1 MTHAQI
7 SVSTPEAIASSPCS
21 GLFRTAL
28 AGTGS
33 RLTEAF
39 HRVRA
44 ASDCVVAPELGLYG
58 RTVQVPGEAEEGSWK
73 MISVRD
79 EIFIVVSDCHYAH
92 ARSEMVP
99 PEGFVEFHYL
109 VSGPAEVDLSE
120 TGHVHV
126 SAPNLMICYQG
137 ADLRYQVTCAAGV
150 WRAIGMYVSR
160 KYFDKV
166 LRSLGEEADGIRAK
180 LASVTSDQIYH
191 SQMRLSMEALHVVEH
206 LLASPYHGAR
216 ELIYV
221 EAKCAEI
228 LCASIGMWIGSLD
241 VSQSGEILSSRDLRL
256 IGRARELIV
265 ADLQKTMTIP
275 ELARAV
281 GTNASKLK
289 RGFKFLY
296 GVTIFEYSQR
306 CRMHEALRLLV
317 QERLPVGQVALA
329 VGYQHQTSFTTSF
342 RDFFGFSP
350 KDARRLNGPEGTA
363 PAREVSDEDNI
374 PERPIG

>member
-1 MTHAQI
+1 MILAPA
-7 SVSTPEAIASSPCS
+7 SVSTPEAVEAPPSR

-28 AGTGS
+28 AGIGS

-39 HRVRA
+39 HQVRA
-44 ASDCVVAPELGLYG
+44 APDCVAAPEMGLYG
-58 RTVQVPGEAEEGSWK
+58 CKVAVPGDVDQGTWK

-79 EIFIVVSDCHYAH
+79 EIYIVISDCRYTE

-109 VSGPAEVDLSE
+109 VSGPADVDLCD
-120 TGHVHV
+120 TGQVHV

-137 ADLRYQVTCAAGV
+137 ADLRYQVTCAAGP

-160 KYFDKV
+160 KYFDMV
-166 LRSLGEEADGIRAK
+166 LRSLGDEVDTIRMK

-191 SQMRLSMEALHVVEH
+191 SQMRLSMEALHIVEH
-206 LLASPYHGAR
+206 LLASPYQGVR

-228 LCASIGMWIGSLD
+228 LCASVGMWLNSLND
-241 VSQSGEILSSRDLRL
+241 NQSGEILSSRDLRL

-296 GVTIFEYSQR
+296 GVTTFEYSQR

-342 RDFFGFSP
+342 REFFGFSP
-350 KDARRLNGPEGTA
+350 KDARRLQSKDGTA
-363 PAREVSDEDNI
+363 PDVVDEDAM
-374 PERPIG
+374 PTRPAN